1 VVCKLRGSQGEKIR
15 TLVLPLIVCRNI
27 PGPCATGTRTE
38 QRSYRHSFRGN
49 WPREPSLR
57 IVRLMNEVVP
67 VFSGSGSLP
76 SHVGER
82 QISIV
87 SSSFPI
93 AHNCQIKEILLDGFD
108 LRVSHSR
115 SGKPIKKVNQRVNRF
130 HEYGF
135 GYVPQNARVFGRFE
149 RNQTT

>member
-1 VVCKLRGSQGEKIR
+1 MLRISDCITHSFWSAIQEPTDRQHITDQVSAPIILAR
-15 TLVLPLIVCRNI
+15 PHSDR
-27 PGPCATGTRTE
+27 AA
-38 QRSYRHSFRGN
+38 SYRRSFRGN
-49 WPREPSLR
+49 WPPEPSLR

-93 AHNCQIKEILLDGFD
+93 AHNCQIKEPLLDGFD
-108 LRVSHSR
+108 LRQSFAEWQADQKSQ
-115 SGKPIKKVNQRVNRF
+115 S
-130 HEYGF
+130 
-135 GYVPQNARVFGRFE
+135 
-149 RNQTT
+149 T